1 MKATSTC
8 KKIDV
13 SGYMKGH
20 DQLKCK
26 KCVFFLDGNAHF
38 TTDSKCDGPF
48 IYVMLPQHCTLEI
61 ANITHL
67 HTVMS
72 ISK

>member
-8 KKIDV
+8 KRIEV
-13 SGYMKGH
+13 SGYSGYMKGSVEM
-20 DQLKCK
+20 QEM
-26 KCVFFLDGNAHF
+26 CVFLDGNAHF
-38 TTDSKCDGPF
+38 ITDSKCDGPF

-67 HTVMS
+67 
-72 ISK
+72 IQ